1 MVECLVQVDQQP
13 LDGVIQ
19 PPSRC
24 DTGELERGLS
34 VPDRP
39 VSVVDVSTDDH
50 VVHDI
55 EHVDLRYVS
64 HSWYTS
70 LL

>member
-1 MVECLVQVDQQP
+1 MVQGVVQVDQQP
-13 LDGVIQ
+13 RYGVIE

-24 DTGELERGLS
+24 DTGELEWGLS

-39 VSVVDVSTDDH
+39 VSVVHVAAYDD

-55 EHVDLRYVS
+55 EDVDLRYVS